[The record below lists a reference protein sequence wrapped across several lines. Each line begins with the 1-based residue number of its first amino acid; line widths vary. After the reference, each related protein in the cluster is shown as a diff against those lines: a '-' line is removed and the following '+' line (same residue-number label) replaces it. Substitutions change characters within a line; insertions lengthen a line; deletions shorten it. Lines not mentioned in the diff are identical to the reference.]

1 MTGRVRRLGRPCGG
15 AIALLGVLA
24 AGVLP
29 AGPAEGQDAGV
40 PGYDFVNL
48 HALAD
53 GVTVDFN
60 LEGFLPI
67 EDLVGLSSITSES
80 HYGAGRS
87 DSLAALP
94 DPGDLVLTLPGTLS
108 ALVGVSGVPDY
119 PAAASAD
126 AQGQPVDDVQIAPDL
141 DLGGGHLHAEAGD
154 TSSSAFAQVGNQVD
168 TVGLLP
174 SFSVG
179 TVRTTARTTKANET
193 TLESVATSDV
203 SNIKLLGGLLTIGHL
218 TSEVHVEVAG
228 DELEVTASK
237 VTVSGATVAG
247 TPVGITDDGIVGLG
261 APVALAPVI
270 DSLVAPILAEGIQ
283 VRTTPATEE
292 VGDRSATG
300 RAGALQITIPLDV
313 SGYPGTFTITFGRT
327 LAELEVSALSTGEP
341 GSFDNGSLD
350 SAVDLPGLGSSTSD
364 FGLGSSSSGTGSG
377 GASTGRGA
385 TTELVSVP
393 VGRVVQDWDL
403 TNLYRVLLLG
413 GIALFAAG
421 QVIVRSTQRPVRRPN
436 DLRQLWRW

>member
-1 MTGRVRRLGRPCGG
+1 MTVGRRRWGRPCGG
-15 AIALLGVLA
+15 ALALLGVLLA
-24 AGVLP
+24 SVLP
-29 AGPAEGQDAGV
+29 VGSAGGQSTGV

-80 HYGAGRS
+80 HFGAGRS

-94 DPGDLVLTLPGTLS
+94 DPGDLILTLPGTLS
-108 ALVGVSGVPDY
+108 GLLGVSGIPDY

-126 AQGQPVDDVQIAPDL
+126 SQARPVDDVQVAPDAN
-141 DLGGGHLHAEAGD
+141 LGAGRLHAEAGD
-154 TSSSAFAQVGNQVD
+154 AESSAYAYVGNQVD

-179 TVRTTARTTKANET
+179 TIKTTARTTKASEDN
-193 TLESVATSDV
+193 LEAVATSDV
-203 SNIKLLGGLLTIGHL
+203 SNIKLLGGLVTIGHL
-218 TSEVHVEVAG
+218 TTEVAVEVAG
-228 DELEVTASK
+228 DQPRVSASK
-237 VTVSGATVAG
+237 VTVSGATLAG
-247 TPVGITDDGIVGLG
+247 TPIGITDEGIVGLG

-270 DSLVAPILAEGIQ
+270 DGLLAPLIEQGITIK
-283 VRTTPATEE
+283 TTPASKE
-292 VGDRSATG
+292 VGDRTATS
-300 RAGALQITIPLDV
+300 RAGALQVTVPLDV
-313 SGYPGTFTITFGRT
+313 SGYPGVLQVTFGRT

-341 GSFDNGSLD
+341 GSFDNGPSD
-350 SAVDLPGLGSSTSD
+350 SGVALPGLGTSTSD
-364 FGLGSSSSGTGSG
+364 FGLGAPTSPAGPT
-377 GASTGRGA
+377 AAGRGA
-385 TTELVSVP
+385 TTEVVSVP
-393 VGRVVQDWDL
+393 VGRVIEDWDL

-421 QVIVRSTQRPVRRPN
+421 QVIVRSTLRPVRRPN
-436 DLRQLWRW
+436 DLRPLWRW